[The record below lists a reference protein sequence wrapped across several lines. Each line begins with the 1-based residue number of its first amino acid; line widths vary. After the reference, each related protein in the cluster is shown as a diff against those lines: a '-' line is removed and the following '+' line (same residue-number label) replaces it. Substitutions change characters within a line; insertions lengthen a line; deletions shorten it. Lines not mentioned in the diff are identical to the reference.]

1 MRIKLGSR
9 PKVAVFLKYIYL
21 EAGLRPGL
29 GVKYSRRPG
38 LGPASGG
45 GEWGACRGVGGG
57 IRVGG

>member
-38 LGPASGG
+38 LGPALGWWVGGVGGLSGG
-45 GEWGACRGVGGG
+45 GGWD
-57 IRVGG
+57 